1 MAGQVHKPVGPGIVS
16 HCWQTCLVSEK
27 VPALIHAPEG
37 YADWLADLKARIHA
51 AQQRAALAVNTE
63 LLQLYWQIGRDIL
76 DRQAEL
82 GWGGKVVERLA
93 HDLRNVFPDLGGFS
107 RANLMY
113 MRAFAEAWTEE
124 EIVQQPVGQIP
135 WGHNTVLL
143 TKLKDHGLRL
153 RYAAATVEHGWSRHV
168 LTLQIE
174 AKAVERQG
182 KAVTNFDRTLP
193 AVQSDLARE
202 SLKDPCK
209 LDFLGLEEG
218 AREREI
224 EQALVDHVADFL
236 IELGA
241 GFAYVGRQVHLE
253 VGGDDFFIDLLFYH
267 LKLRAYV
274 VIEIKAGKFQPEHIG
289 QLGFYMTA
297 IDAQVKHEQDAAT
310 IGLVLCKTRNAI
322 VAEYALRDNARPL
335 GIAEYQLAQSLP
347 EPLQANLPTIE
358 QIERELASGEP

>member
-1 MAGQVHKPVGPGIVS
+1 
-16 HCWQTCLVSEK
+16 
-27 VPALIHAPEG
+27 
-37 YADWLADLKARIHA
+37 
-51 AQQRAALAVNTE
+51 
-63 LLQLYWQIGRDIL
+63 
-76 DRQAEL
+76 
-82 GWGGKVVERLA
+82 
-93 HDLRNVFPDLGGFS
+93 
-107 RANLMY
+107 MY

-135 WGHNTVLL
+135 WGHNIALL
-143 TKLKDHGLRL
+143 TKLKDSGLRL
-153 RYAAATVEHGWSRHV
+153 RYAAAAVEHGWSRNT
-168 LTLQIE
+168 LTMQIE

-202 SLKDPCK
+202 SLKDPYK
-209 LDFLGLEEG
+209 LDFLGLEED

-224 EQALVDHVADFL
+224 ELALVDHVADFL

-253 VGGDDFFIDLLFYH
+253 VGDDDFFIDLLFYH

-274 VIEIKAGKFQPEHIG
+274 VIEIKAGKFKPEHIG

-297 IDAQVKHEQDAAT
+297 IDAQVKHAQDQAT
-310 IGLVLCKTRNAI
+310 IGLVLCKTKNEV

-347 EPLQANLPTIE
+347 EPLQTNLPTIE
-358 QIERELASGEP
+358 QIERELASGET